1 MDGTKKKCRECLEEL
16 GISESECLEGFAK
29 GKWRLN
35 PVNDLKHIYGMSKK
49 ARGNIIFS
57 KYCKQIMQLWI
68 WKILLSDS
76 KR

>member
-1 MDGTKKKCRECLEEL
+1 MDGTIKKCRECLEEL

-49 ARGNIIFS
+49 ARGNMLSGFQIISMS
-57 KYCKQIMQLWI
+57 KNSEYVN
-68 WKILLSDS
+68 
-76 KR
+76 